1 MLNQFDD
8 GVVHALGMDAL
19 VFRTSPL
26 GQGVERRLQRRS
38 AFGVED
44 AVDRKHAI
52 RHQADVEAAA
62 QIVLLRLTE
71 EAVRVGGM
79 PRHSAEH
86 AEVKDREP
94 ARVVEHLLFVEE
106 ISLLAELVAQVA
118 EDRGRLIADLPRAQS
133 GGDLRHRL
141 QLFADAEP
149 VGG

>member
-1 MLNQFDD
+1 
-8 GVVHALGMDAL
+8 MDAF
-19 VFRTSPL
+19 VFRPSPPS
-26 GQGVERRLQRRS
+26 QGIERRLQRGS

-62 QIVLLRLTE
+62 QIVLLRLSE

-106 ISLLAELVAQVA
+106 VSLVAELVVQMA
-118 EDRGRLIADLPRAQS
+118 EHRGRLVANLARAQS
-133 GGDLRHRL
+133 RGDLGQRL
-141 QLFADAEP
+141 QLFADAKP